1 LEIKPKKKLIIPF
14 LLDDANLNL
23 LSHVKI
29 QHMVA
34 VLMDFLQQV
43 GPLKMVAWNT
53 KLVKIQDMA
62 VAEMVIQLLKEET
75 MKVVPKTHVRTHC
88 LDAVMME
95 KQLLLEL
102 GKTASV
108 MKIKNVKLENL
119 GAVLMEELSHKG
131 PKSKDASLV
140 LMKYFIVML
149 VRKQSLDAVQ
159 IYRMLQLDQNLKDVQ
174 MRMGK
179 FMRIALSLN
188 MVAALME

>member
-1 LEIKPKKKLIIPF
+1 MQLEIKPKKKLIIPF

-23 LSHVKI
+23 LSH
-29 QHMVA
+29 
-34 VLMDFLQQV
+34 
-43 GPLKMVAWNT
+43 
-53 KLVKIQDMA
+53 VKIQDMA

-88 LDAVMME
+88 LDAVMMV
-95 KQLLLEL
+95 KLLLLEL
-102 GKTASV
+102 GKRASV

-119 GAVLMEELSHKG
+119 GAALMEELSHKD

-159 IYRMLQLDQNLKDVQ
+159 LYRMLQLDQNLKDVQ
-174 MRMGK
+174 MRM
-179 FMRIALSLN
+179 
-188 MVAALME
+188 E